1 MRFHVDMS
9 LYSSPTEPYGNVTGF
24 VELESLPSVGE
35 MFHLIGNSETGS
47 ALSLRIEAVSD
58 AGEGEASGS
67 IALEDY
73 VVEGHELAERLG
85 ERLDKETKFHV
96 YVY

>member
-1 MRFHVDMS
+1 MS

-24 VELESLPSVGE
+24 VELDSLPSVGQ
-35 MFHLIGNSETGS
+35 MFQLIGSSEAGS
-47 ALSLRIEAVSD
+47 ALSLRIEAVRD
-58 AGEGEASGS
+58 AGEEEASGS

-73 VVEGHELAERLG
+73 VVEGPELAERLG
-85 ERLDKETKFHV
+85 ERLDKETRFHV

>member
-24 VELESLPSVGE
+24 VELDSLPSVGE
-35 MFHLIGNSETGS
+35 MFQLIGNSKTGS